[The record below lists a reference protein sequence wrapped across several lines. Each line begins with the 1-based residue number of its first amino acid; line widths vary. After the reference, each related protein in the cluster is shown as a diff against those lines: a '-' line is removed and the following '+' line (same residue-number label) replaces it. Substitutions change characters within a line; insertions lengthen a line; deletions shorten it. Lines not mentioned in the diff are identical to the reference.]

1 MSRFELT
8 LPGRKEL
15 EVVPNASVQTKA
27 QGKNTV
33 ATANVPMTNQVSF
46 TWSEAV
52 PEDIKAELR
61 ANAALYHT
69 LSAEEGVLNGRV
81 RVVYEVKRGETNV
94 VDLTVPADVQVN
106 SVTSDS
112 GALSDWRLNPA
123 REGRSRT
130 VTIFLNRQL
139 HGELSFDLFYD
150 RSLSRESAGI
160 DAPLF
165 QVSGVQRQKGM
176 LALLASRDIAL
187 NPIAEPEDSG
197 ITRVGENQLPEF
209 VRDSIELTVAHTF
222 KYADIAPSLIVVATT
237 PERVQ
242 GKFDAEIDT
251 LVTLADVTLTGSA
264 SVEVHLKSGTVME
277 LEIELP
283 EGVNLLNLTAPSLRT
298 HQVRS
303 EEDPQIVAVEFTQE
317 MEGDFR
323 IELTYER
330 ILQDDGSAVNV
341 PSIRVRGA
349 EVEQGRIAVE
359 ARSAVE
365 IRPSVT
371 AELSPLDV
379 NELPRQLVLR
389 AANPIL
395 LAYKYVQ
402 ADPPHRLALD
412 VKRHRVLE
420 TQEAVIDR
428 AEYRTLFTR
437 DGLFVTMAH
446 FTVRNA
452 RKQFL
457 RVELPEG
464 SQVWSVF
471 VDGKS
476 EQPALSSD
484 TEEAEADE
492 AAVLIKILNS
502 SHGFPV
508 QLVYATP
515 GPPIRWLGKLEGTL
529 PRPDILSTT
538 TQWDVYLPAEMGY
551 GRVTTNMEL
560 IAGGQRVRTKD
571 MNDELARLQ
580 GNTGANEPIGPLHID
595 VPTSGVHYAF
605 KKLYAN
611 QADETAWFSIRYS
624 TAGGAATGQ
633 AANFLGAFLFWA
645 GMWFWWRQD
654 PRIKL
659 RAAQAMCIAGLLIL
673 IVSIGILHASSTPPF
688 VISMFASVAWL
699 AIYGRKYLAQ
709 WRRPST
715 EAGTSI

>member
-1 MSRFELT
+1 M
-8 LPGRKEL
+8 
-15 EVVPNASVQTKA
+15 
-27 QGKNTV
+27 
-33 ATANVPMTNQVSF
+33 
-46 TWSEAV
+46 
-52 PEDIKAELR
+52 
-61 ANAALYHT
+61 
-69 LSAEEGVLNGRV
+69 
-81 RVVYEVKRGETNV
+81 
-94 VDLTVPADVQVN
+94 
-106 SVTSDS
+106 
-112 GALSDWRLNPA
+112 
-123 REGRSRT
+123 
-130 VTIFLNRQL
+130 
-139 HGELSFDLFYD
+139 
-150 RSLSRESAGI
+150 
-160 DAPLF
+160 
-165 QVSGVQRQKGM
+165 
-176 LALLASRDIAL
+176 
-187 NPIAEPEDSG
+187 
-197 ITRVGENQLPEF
+197 GENQLPDF
-209 VRDSIELTVAHTF
+209 VRDSIDSTVAHTF
-222 KYADIAPSLIVVATT
+222 KYADIAPALTIAATT
-237 PERVQ
+237 PELVQ
-242 GKFDAEIDT
+242 GKFDAEVDT

-264 SVEVHLKSGTVME
+264 SIEVHVKSGTVME
-277 LEIELP
+277 LELELP
-283 EGVNLLNLTAPSLRT
+283 DTLNLLNLTAPSLRT

-303 EEDPQIVAVEFTQE
+303 DEDPQIVAVEFTQE

-330 ILQDDGSAVNV
+330 ILEDGGSAVNDGSTVEV

-371 AELSPLDV
+371 DELTPLDV

-412 VKRHRVLE
+412 VKRHRVLG

-446 FTVRNA
+446 FTVRNS

-464 SQVWSVF
+464 SEVWSVF

-484 TEEAEADE
+484 PEEGEAEADK
-492 AAVLIKILNS
+492 AAGSSVLIKILNS
-502 SHGFPV
+502 SRGFPV

-529 PRPDILSTT
+529 PRPDILATT

-551 GRVTTNMEL
+551 GSISTNMEL
-560 IAGGQRVRTKD
+560 MVAGHRVQTKNV
-571 MNDELARLQ
+571 NDELARLQ

-611 QADETAWFSIRYS
+611 QAGETAWFSIRYS

-633 AANFLGAFLFWA
+633 ALNFLGVFLFWA

-659 RAAQAMCIAGLLIL
+659 RAAQAMCISGLLTL
-673 IVSIGILHASSTPPF
+673 IVSIGVLHASSTPPF
-688 VISMFASVAWL
+688 VISIFASITFL
-699 AIYGRKYLAQ
+699 AIYGRKVLAQ

-715 EAGTSI
+715 EASTSG